1 MGATPRP
8 PCSPP
13 AFPSQDSGVVR
24 LRVAD
29 LAVAVVLGLS
39 VDEGGR
45 PAVWAAGC
53 DARGTDLH
61 LEFQRGQR

>member
-1 MGATPRP
+1 M
-8 PCSPP
+8 
-13 AFPSQDSGVVR
+13 VR
-24 LRVAD
+24 LRVGD

-61 LEFQRGQR
+61 VEFHRGQR

>member
-1 MGATPRP
+1 MLTPP
-8 PCSPP
+8 V
-13 AFPSQDSGVVR
+13 FPSQDSGVVQ
-24 LRVAD
+24 LHVAD
-29 LAVAVVLGLS
+29 LAVAVLLGLS

-61 LEFQRGQR
+61 LEFHRGQR

>member
-1 MGATPRP
+1 MV
-8 PCSPP
+8 
-13 AFPSQDSGVVR
+13 Q
-24 LRVAD
+24 LHVAD
-29 LAVAVVLGLS
+29 LAVAVLLGLS

-61 LEFQRGQR
+61 LEFHRGQR